1 MKGRVRVGL
10 GTRFAYDGETLTIIE
25 MFPADRGNEV
35 LVEDRGGK
43 RRYWLTLRELLA
55 SGRAIVLTDEDGP
68 RSNDPIELASVVL
81 SNLDAA
87 DRAVVAERAGHVREV
102 LTGYKLG
109 SAELAL
115 SGEPHPHYAPG
126 TKRTK
131 RYEAK
136 ANELGLRKRTIERW
150 VRSYRDHGEA
160 GLVQVSQSN
169 PSGRTDRRWLLTATE
184 VMVENA
190 RMSRPSRK
198 SVIEQTEARLAVQH
212 GAGVV
217 PVPSRATVYRRLGQ
231 LDRQVPTFD
240 NSRQRNRDVAG
251 RPKTEY
257 GKLRPNRPG
266 EYLVMDSTRL
276 DVFALDPVTLK
287 WVCVELTV
295 AMDWYTRC
303 VTALRLTPLST
314 KAIDVASLLYR
325 TYRPNQPP
333 DDWPAHAVW
342 PEHGV
347 PRVVFPDVDGLD
359 GDKGG
364 MTHPGIVPE
373 TLIIDHGKAF
383 ESQHINSVCQ
393 RMGISIQPARLRTGR
408 DKGVIERFF
417 RTLREDLLQV
427 LPGYKGPDI
436 YSRGASPESDA
447 FFYID
452 ELEQLIRQWV
462 AADYHHRPHDNLC
475 DPKVPGR
482 TMSPAEMF
490 QHGIERAGYIEAP
503 ADPDLA
509 FEFLRPVRRKV
520 LHYGVQYQGRR
531 YNGPALNPYRDK
543 DSPYQHD
550 SKRLWYIHV
559 NPDDVTR
566 VYFRDPFERTWHT
579 LWWEHAPALDMPMS
593 EDAVAYARR
602 LASARGAPCD
612 PLAAIKALL
621 DRWNLGMGNSLTE
634 RRIALRLAREQAE
647 LFGEL
652 STDDAASALASLEAH
667 RAALST
673 DASSGTDKSAANATE
688 TDDDLDEFAEFDHA
702 DETDADYYA
711 DAFEDE

>member
-1 MKGRVRVGL
+1 MKGGIRVGV
-10 GTRFAYDGETLTIIE
+10 GTKFAYDGETLTIIE
-25 MFPADRGNEV
+25 LFPAGRGNEV

-55 SGRAIVLTDEDGP
+55 SGRAIVLTDQECSSSD
-68 RSNDPIELASVVL
+68 DPVELAGVVL

-87 DRAVVAERAGHVREV
+87 ARAVVAERAGHVREV
-102 LTGYKLG
+102 LTGYKSG
-109 SAELAL
+109 SAELGL
-115 SGEPHPHYAPG
+115 PGEPQLEYAPG

-136 ANELGLRKRTIERW
+136 ARELGLRKRTIERW
-150 VRSYRDHGEA
+150 VRAYRDHGEA

-169 PSGRTDRRWLLTATE
+169 PAGRTDRRWLLTATE

-190 RMSRPSRK
+190 HLSRPSRK
-198 SVIEQTEARLAVQH
+198 SVIEQTRARLAVRH

-217 PVPSRATVYRRLGQ
+217 PVPSRATVYRRLDQ
-231 LDRQVPTFD
+231 LDRQVPTFQ

-251 RPKTEY
+251 RPQAEY
-257 GKLRPNRPG
+257 GKLRPSRPG

-314 KAIDVASLLYR
+314 KAMDVASLIFR
-325 TYRPNQPP
+325 TYRPNRAP
-333 DDWPAHAVW
+333 DDWPSHAVW
-342 PEHGV
+342 PEHGI

-359 GDKGG
+359 GNKEGIA
-364 MTHPGIVPE
+364 HPAIVPE
-373 TLIIDHGKAF
+373 TLVIDHGKAF

-408 DKGVIERFF
+408 DKGVVERFF

-436 YSRGASPESDA
+436 YSRGVSPESDA

-452 ELEQLIRQWV
+452 ELEQIVREWV
-462 AADYHHRPHDNLC
+462 AVVYHHRPHESLY
-475 DPKVPGR
+475 DPGVPGYK
-482 TMSPAEMF
+482 MSPAERF

-509 FEFLRPVRRKV
+509 FEFLRPVRRKI

-531 YNGPALNPYRDK
+531 YNGPALNGYRDK
-543 DSPYQHD
+543 DSPYQND

-566 VYFRDPFERTWHT
+566 VYFRDPFDRTWHT
-579 LWWEHAPALDMPMS
+579 LWWEHAPSLDMPMS
-593 EDAVAYARR
+593 EDALRFARR
-602 LASARGAPCD
+602 LAAARGAPSD
-612 PLAAIKALL
+612 PLAAMKGLL
-621 DRWNLGMGNSLTE
+621 ERWNLGMGNSLAE

-652 STDDAASALASLEAH
+652 STADEASTLASLEAH
-667 RAALST
+667 RAAVSADGGADAG
-673 DASSGTDKSAANATE
+673 DASGAVE
-688 TDDDLDEFAEFDHA
+688 PDDDIDEFAESDNS
-702 DETDADYYA
+702 DETDDEFYA